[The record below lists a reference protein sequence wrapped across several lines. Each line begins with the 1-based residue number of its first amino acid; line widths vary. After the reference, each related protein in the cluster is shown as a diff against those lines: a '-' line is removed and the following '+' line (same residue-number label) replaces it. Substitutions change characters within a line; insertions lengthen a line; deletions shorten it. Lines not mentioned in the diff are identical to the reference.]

1 MIKQTT
7 TSTPLNT
14 KNHYEVLDGL
24 RGVAAIGVVIFHF
37 SEWLFPDASKN
48 FIGHGFLAVDFFF
61 CLSGFV
67 ISYAYDDRM
76 QQMSLIQFFK
86 LRLIRLHPLVVIG
99 SVLGIVFWFWG
110 PSAFDTSKY
119 SVTQIIL
126 LSITSLLL
134 IPMPTMADRLLN
146 LFGLNA
152 PSWSL
157 FWEYIANILYATIL
171 HKLSE
176 KALKVLLIFALL
188 FLAYT
193 AYVKQT
199 LTGGWGG
206 TTFWDGLARLGYSF
220 LIGILI
226 QRKQWI
232 IQNKIGFIGLS
243 IMLLCMLM
251 MPYVGKYWVSE
262 LLVVLFYSPLLVS
275 LGAGTIN
282 YKATQK
288 IAKLSGEISY
298 PLYMCHY
305 WTNWYFA
312 EYLSKTKPN
321 TSEIVLVVIFSTLAL
336 ILFAYIIMK
345 YFDKPIRTYLLQ
357 KYGR

>member
-1 MIKQTT
+1 MFTQAT
-7 TSTPLNT
+7 TSTEQST
-14 KNHYEVLDGL
+14 KNHFEVLDGL
-24 RGVAAIGVVIFHF
+24 RGIAAIGVVVFHF

-67 ISYAYDDRM
+67 ISYAYDDRIL
-76 QQMSLIQFFK
+76 QMSLVQFFK

-99 SVLGIVFWFWG
+99 SLLGIIFWFWA
-110 PSAFDTSKY
+110 PTAFDTSKY

-126 LSITSLLL
+126 LSVSSLLL

-157 FWEYIANILYATIL
+157 FWEYIANILYATVL
-171 HKLSE
+171 HKLSVT
-176 KALKVLLIFALL
+176 ALKMLLLFATL

-193 AYVKQT
+193 AYSKGT

-243 IMLLCMLM
+243 IMLLLMMM

-262 LLVVLFYSPLLVS
+262 LLVVLCYSPLLVS

-282 YKATQK
+282 YTATQK

-305 WTNWYFA
+305 WTNWFFA
-312 EYLSKTKPN
+312 EYLTKTKPN

-345 YFDKPIRTYLLQ
+345 YIDKPIRTYLLQ
-357 KYGR
+357 KYER